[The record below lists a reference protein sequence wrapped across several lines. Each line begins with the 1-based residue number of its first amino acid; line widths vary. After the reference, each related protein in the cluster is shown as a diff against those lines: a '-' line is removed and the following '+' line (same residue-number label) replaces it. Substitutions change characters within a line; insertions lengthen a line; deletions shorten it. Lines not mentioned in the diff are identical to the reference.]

1 MKVVNPLLERCFQFI
16 EFLAEEPRA
25 YRLGVISERLGL
37 QKGAAHRL
45 LAALCDMGW
54 VEQEPETGFYRL
66 TLRLAI
72 MGQRVLLAT
81 RIPDLTRPVLQKL
94 AEETQELVRM
104 AIVEGERLSWGAFVQ
119 GRRTLDALRR
129 RGHRAKCELG
139 NASGQRNRGDMAA
152 SLGANAYGSCRNVA
166 VAWRD

>member
-1 MKVVNPLLERCFQFI
+1 MKVVNPLLERCFQLI

-37 QKGAAHRL
+37 QKGPAHRL
-45 LAALCDMGW
+45 LAALCGMGW

-81 RIPDLTRPVLQKL
+81 RLPHVTRAMLHKL
-94 AEETQELVRM
+94 A
-104 AIVEGERLSWGAFVQ
+104 
-119 GRRTLDALRR
+119 
-129 RGHRAKCELG
+129 C
-139 NASGQRNRGDMAA
+139 AA
-152 SLGANAYGSCRNVA
+152 QQ
-166 VAWRD
+166 

>member
-1 MKVVNPLLERCFQFI
+1 VGLLSDRARARQPQGPSGPGAGLSYAGHRRRTPPHCLLRFALRCVTIFQISLQCQVHTEKRRSGRENRFETPFLIMKVVNPLLERCFQLI

-66 TLRLAI
+66 T
-72 MGQRVLLAT
+72 
-81 RIPDLTRPVLQKL
+81 
-94 AEETQELVRM
+94 
-104 AIVEGERLSWGAFVQ
+104 
-119 GRRTLDALRR
+119 
-129 RGHRAKCELG
+129 
-139 NASGQRNRGDMAA
+139 
-152 SLGANAYGSCRNVA
+152 
-166 VAWRD
+166 

>member
-1 MKVVNPLLERCFQFI
+1 MKGVNRLLEPYFQQI

-37 QKGAAHRL
+37 QKGAVHRL

-72 MGQRVLLAT
+72 MGQRVLIAT
-81 RIPDLTRPVLQKL
+81 RIPDVTRPVLQKL

-104 AIVEGERLSWGAFVQ
+104 AILEGDRSLSWV
-119 GRRTLDALRR
+119 
-129 RGHRAKCELG
+129 
-139 NASGQRNRGDMAA
+139 
-152 SLGANAYGSCRNVA
+152 
-166 VAWRD
+166 